1 MNRVAFYL
9 PDPLQD
15 VGGEG
20 GHPRRTA
27 RELHQHGEQLEEGIG
42 RLAEGEHRV
51 SVRVCFSAAPS
62 GRREDGRSYL
72 RSQLGDGREEHRH
85 DLWGGQGETDKLG
98 RV

>member
-1 MNRVAFYL
+1 MTFYL

-51 SVRVCFSAAPS
+51 SVCVCFSGAPS
-62 GRREDGRSYL
+62 GRRRERTVVLTSGVSLAMDVKSI
-72 RSQLGDGREEHRH
+72 DTICREE
-85 DLWGGQGETDKLG
+85 EEKL
-98 RV
+98 